1 MELMNSNMLEDL
13 LTIVIPCK
21 NEEKYIDKLL
31 YDLYNQYNI
40 ENTKIY
46 IADAGSTDN
55 TLKEIKIWEELLYI
69 EVIRGGNVSFAR
81 NNGAKLVTTPYI
93 LFVDADVRFFDRN
106 AINDAVK
113 YIQEN
118 NMDLITFKSKSYSKD
133 FRSKLAYILFNF
145 FNKIMAYKI
154 PFSTGAFFLTR
165 TSTFKELGG
174 FPEKYAATEDF
185 VLSRM
190 YSPRKFKI
198 LNHYYGQDDRRF
210 KKMGYFGML
219 KYMMVN
225 FWNRNNQEYLDNT
238 DNFEKYWK

>member
-1 MELMNSNMLEDL
+1 MNSNMLEDL

-21 NEEKYIDKLL
+21 NEEGYIDRLL

-46 IADAGSTDN
+46 IADAGSIDN
-55 TLKEIKIWEELLYI
+55 TLKEIKIWEELLNI
-69 EVIRGGNVSFAR
+69 EVIKGGNVSFAR
-81 NNGAKLVTTPYI
+81 NNGAKLVITPYI

-118 NMDLITFKSKSYSKD
+118 NMDLITFKSKSYSSD
-133 FRSKLAYILFNF
+133 IRSKLAYILFNF
-145 FNKIMAYKI
+145 FNKIMARKI